1 MCTLRNNG
9 RRKSCPTLPRLL
21 SEATRQRSNFGSRL
35 PADFLAGHLIQLKAS
50 QKQAGMVGE
59 HLDLTSDEDGDGDGR
74 QAGDGPHA
82 EQFGRTRPFLGIR
95 FVCCDVYARIY
106 ANRELTAFQG
116 HCPRCSRPV
125 VVKIEPGGSTERFFE
140 AG

>member
-1 MCTLRNNG
+1 
-9 RRKSCPTLPRLL
+9 
-21 SEATRQRSNFGSRL
+21 
-35 PADFLAGHLIQLKAS
+35 
-50 QKQAGMVGE
+50 MVGE
-59 HLDLTSDEDGDGDGR
+59 HLDLTSDDDGSGR
-74 QAGDGPHA
+74 QDEGCPRG
-82 EQFGRTRPFLGIR
+82 EQFSPTRPFLGIR